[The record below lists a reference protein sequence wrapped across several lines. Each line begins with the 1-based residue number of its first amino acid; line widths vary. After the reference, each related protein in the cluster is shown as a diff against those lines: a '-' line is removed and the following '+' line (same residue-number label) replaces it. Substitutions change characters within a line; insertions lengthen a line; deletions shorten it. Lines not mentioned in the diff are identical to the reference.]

1 MVKLKN
7 LKMSVKFIA
16 AFLIVGIIPFSV
28 MGLLSMDK
36 SGKALS
42 HQAFNQLEAL
52 QTVKKIQIEDYF
64 KGLFLQMDIFA
75 QTQDVH
81 SFYERLIRY
90 HNDTNVTATGNYD
103 VTTSEYQE
111 IWNSFGKKLR
121 HYQKQSGMYDVFLI
135 CAKHG
140 HVMYTNAKESDL
152 GENLGHGQYKETGLA
167 TLWKKIVKT
176 DKQAVVDMAPY
187 APSNDEPAMFAGYP
201 IHDESGSLIG
211 IIAFQIPLN
220 QINKVM
226 ASRHGMG
233 ETGET
238 YLVGSDQLMRS
249 DSFLDPK
256 NHTVKAS
263 FANPNLGKVD
273 TKAVRKALAGNHDQE
288 IIKGYNG
295 NPVLSSY
302 APFKIMD
309 LTWAVIAEIDAAEA
323 FAPVKK
329 LQILMGII
337 ALIGIITITGAA
349 LAFTRSV
356 TKPILQGVEF
366 AKALSEGD
374 LTQTL
379 DIDQSDEIGI
389 LAKAMNQMSL
399 NLNQMFTELTQGVE
413 ILSSS
418 STELSAVSSQMSTTS
433 DETSGKSDSVAA
445 AAEEMSSSM
454 NSVAA
459 ASEQASTNVQMVAA
473 AAEEMSSTI
482 TEIARS
488 TERGRSVTK
497 DAVLKSGKASEKV
510 DQLGIAARQ
519 IGSVT
524 ETIAEISEQT
534 NLLAL
539 NATIEAA
546 RAGEAGKGFAVVAG
560 EIKDLAKQTAAATQ
574 KIRESIEGIQNTTD
588 STVKEIEEITTVIS
602 NVNEIVTSIATAVE
616 EQSAAT
622 QEIADNVNQAA
633 LGIQD
638 VNQNV
643 AESSSVS
650 EGIAREIVEVSQASK
665 EMSDA
670 SSQVNTSAE
679 EMSTLAE
686 QIHSMTSRF
695 TIN

>member
-1 MVKLKN
+1 MIKLKN
-7 LKMSVKFIA
+7 IKMGIKFIA
-16 AFLIVGIIPFSV
+16 AFLAVGIIPFAV
-28 MGLLSMDK
+28 MGLLSMDR

-52 QTVKKIQIEDYF
+52 QMVKKTQIEDHF
-64 KGLFLQMDIFA
+64 KSLFLQMSIFS
-75 QTQDVH
+75 QTQEVF
-81 SFYERLIRY
+81 SFIKELRQY
-90 HNDTNVTATGNYD
+90 HNDTNVTATGNYN

-111 IWNSFGKKLR
+111 IWKSFGGKLR
-121 HYQKQSGMYDVFLI
+121 HYQEQSGVYDVFLI

-152 GENLGHGQYKETGLA
+152 GENLGHGKYKDTGLA
-167 TLWKKIVKT
+167 MLWKKVVRTK
-176 DKQAVVDMAPY
+176 KQAVVDMEPY

-201 IHDESGSLIG
+201 IYDESHGMIG

-220 QINKVM
+220 QINHVM
-226 ASRHGMG
+226 TSRYGMG
-233 ETGET
+233 ETGEI
-238 YLVGSDQLMRS
+238 YLVGSDKLMRS
-249 DSFLDPK
+249 DSLLDPK

-273 TKAVRKALAGNHDQE
+273 TKAVREALAGNQGQE
-288 IIKGYNG
+288 VIIDYNG
-295 NPVLSSY
+295 NPALSSY
-302 APFKIMD
+302 SPLKILD
-309 LTWAVIAEIDAAEA
+309 ITWAVIAEIDAAEA

-329 LQILMGII
+329 LQFLMGII
-337 ALIGIITITGAA
+337 AVIGIIAITGTA

-356 TKPILQGVEF
+356 TKPIKKGVEF
-366 AKALSEGD
+366 AKALSQGD
-374 LTQTL
+374 LTRTL

-389 LAKAMNQMSL
+389 LAKAMNQMSA

-413 ILSSS
+413 VLASS
-418 STELSAVSSQMSTTS
+418 STELSAISSQMSTSADQSS
-433 DETSGKSDSVAA
+433 DKSGTVAA
-445 AAEEMSSSM
+445 AAEEMSSGM

-459 ASEQASTNVQMVAA
+459 ASEQASTNIQMVAT

-482 TEIARS
+482 NEIARS
-488 TERGRSVTK
+488 TEKGRSVTN
-497 DAVLKSGKASEKV
+497 DAVIRSGKASEKV
-510 DQLGIAARQ
+510 GQLGIAARQ

-560 EIKDLAKQTAAATQ
+560 EIKDLAKQAAEATQ
-574 KIRESIEGIQNTTD
+574 KIRESIDGIQNTTD
-588 STVKEIEEITTVIS
+588 TT
-602 NVNEIVTSIATAVE
+602 VNEIEQITIVISDVNEIMTSIATAVE

-638 VNQNV
+638 VNENV
-643 AESSSVS
+643 VQSSTVS
-650 EGIAREIVEVSQASK
+650 EGIAKEIVEVSQASR

-670 SSQVNTSAE
+670 SSQVNISAE
-679 EMSTLAE
+679 EMSGLAE
-686 QIHSMTSRF
+686 QIHGMTSKF